1 MMGAA
6 NWIRFGFVAFFTL
19 IALFCFASEVL
30 GLFKWKT
37 MLCRMHAGAV
47 GDTLGLFSAIAAA
60 AIARGVSFDTLKMA
74 AVALVM
80 LVSSPTAS
88 HLLSQLECT
97 VSGRGRDYYAPVA
110 EDEGGEAK

>member
-1 MMGAA
+1 MMGD
-6 NWIRFGFVAFFTL
+6 WIRFGFVAFFTL
-19 IALFCFASEVL
+19 LALFCFASEVL

-60 AIARGVSFDTLKMA
+60 VIARGLSFDALKMA

-80 LVSSPTAS
+80 LFSSPTVG
-88 HLLSQLECT
+88 HLLAQIEAT
-97 VSGRGRDYYAPVA
+97 VSGRGKDFYAPTA
-110 EDEGGEAK
+110 EDEGGEEK